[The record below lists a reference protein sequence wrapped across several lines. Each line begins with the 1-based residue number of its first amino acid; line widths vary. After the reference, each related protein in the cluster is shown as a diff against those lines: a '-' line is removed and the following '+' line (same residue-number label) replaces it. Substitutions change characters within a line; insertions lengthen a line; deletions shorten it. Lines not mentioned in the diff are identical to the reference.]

1 MAKSAL
7 WALCLI
13 CPCWPADAPSI
24 RFRDVAESAGVHFV
38 LENSPTPQKHMIET
52 MAGGV
57 AAFDFDG
64 DGRTDLFFTN
74 GAALP
79 SLQKDS
85 PKYFNRLYR
94 NEGGWKFRDV
104 TEAAG
109 VAGAGYAVAAAAGD
123 YNNDGHVDL
132 FVAGFRHNI
141 LYRNR
146 GDGTF
151 EDVTAKSG
159 ISSNEWVVAAG
170 WFDYD
175 NDGLLDLFVV
185 NYADWS
191 LEFNRFCGD
200 SDRNIRVYCHP
211 RYLTP
216 IANRLYRNRGDG
228 TFEDVSVKSGIAAFK
243 GRGMGLA
250 FGDYDGDGKMDVF
263 VTNDKLPNF
272 LFHNLGNGK
281 FEEVALEAGV
291 ALPDHGKAVSSMGA
305 DFRDYDND
313 GLPDIATTALHGE
326 TFPLFRN
333 QGKGSFEEVTSASR
347 LARTSTLHTG
357 WSVGLIDFN
366 NDGWKDLFSSN
377 ADVNDLVAMFEPVV
391 YKQANTVFE
400 NTRDG
405 KFSESPIEFGQLQA
419 HRGSAFADFDG
430 DGKIDIVIAS
440 LEGPAEL
447 WRNES
452 GNSNHWL
459 ILKLTGTKSN
469 RDGIGAEVRIGSQVN
484 SVSSAVGYAS
494 SSLFGVHFGLGGLA
508 VVPRV
513 EIRWPSGLRQVLENV
528 QADQVL
534 RVVEPR

>member
-13 CPCWPADAPSI
+13 WPCWPAGAPPVAFSN
-24 RFRDVAESAGVHFV
+24 VAEGAGIHFV

-57 AAFDFDG
+57 AVFDYDG
-64 DGRTDLFFTN
+64 DGRPDIFFTN

-85 PKYFNRLYR
+85 PKYYNRLFR

-104 TEAAG
+104 TEEAG

-123 YNNDGHVDL
+123 YDNDGHADL
-132 FVAGFRHNI
+132 FVGGYRHNI
-141 LYRNR
+141 LYHNR

-159 ISSNEWVVAAG
+159 ISSNEWVVMAG

-185 NYADWS
+185 NYADWT
-191 LEFNRFCGD
+191 LDFDRFCGD
-200 SDRNIRVYCHP
+200 KDRNIRVYCHP

-216 IANRLYRNRGDG
+216 IANRLYHNKGDG

-250 FGDYDGDGKMDVF
+250 FGDYDGDGLTDIF

-272 LFHNLGNGK
+272 LFHNLGHGK
-281 FEEVALEAGV
+281 FEEVALETGV

-305 DFRDYDND
+305 DFRDFDND
-313 GLPDIATTALHGE
+313 GLPDIVTAALHGE

-333 QGKGSFEEVTSASR
+333 QGKGAFEEVTSASR
-347 LARTSTLHTG
+347 LARTTTLHTG
-357 WSVGLIDFN
+357 WSVGLVDFD
-366 NDGWKDLFSSN
+366 NDGRKDLFSSN
-377 ADVNDLVAMFEPVV
+377 ADVNDLIEMFEPVA
-391 YKQANTVFE
+391 YKQANTVFI
-400 NTRDG
+400 NAGGG
-405 KFSESPIEFGQLQA
+405 KFADTPVEFGQPQA

-430 DGKIDIVIAS
+430 DGRMDIVVAS
-440 LEGPAEL
+440 LRGPAEL

-452 GNSNHWL
+452 ANSNHWL
-459 ILKLTGTKSN
+459 MLKLTGTRSN
-469 RDGIGAEVRIGSQVN
+469 RDGIGAVVRIGSQTNVMN
-484 SVSSAVGYAS
+484 SAVAYAS
-494 SSLFGVHFGLGGLA
+494 SSLYGVHFGLGA
-508 VVPRV
+508 QTVAPRV
-513 EIRWPSGLRQVLENV
+513 EILWPSGQRQVLENV
-528 QADQVL
+528 KADQVL
-534 RVVEPR
+534 HVTEPR